1 MIWLY
6 YFISFILKMVNTPSD
21 KIQVLIERKS
31 ENKFKELQL
40 SLIDEVKKILLEL
53 FRLKLKRLFKRK
65 LVKAARAP
73 SLYQFFSSM

>member
-1 MIWLY
+1 M
-6 YFISFILKMVNTPSD
+6 LKMVNTPSD

>member
-1 MIWLY
+1 
-6 YFISFILKMVNTPSD
+6 MVNTPSD

>member
-1 MIWLY
+1 
-6 YFISFILKMVNTPSD
+6 MVNTPSD

-73 SLYQFFSSM
+73 SLCQFFSSM

>member
-1 MIWLY
+1 
-6 YFISFILKMVNTPSD
+6 MVNTPSD

-53 FRLKLKRLFKRK
+53 FRLKLKWLFKRK

>member
-1 MIWLY
+1 
-6 YFISFILKMVNTPSD
+6 MVNTPSD

-65 LVKAARAP
+65 LVKAAHAP